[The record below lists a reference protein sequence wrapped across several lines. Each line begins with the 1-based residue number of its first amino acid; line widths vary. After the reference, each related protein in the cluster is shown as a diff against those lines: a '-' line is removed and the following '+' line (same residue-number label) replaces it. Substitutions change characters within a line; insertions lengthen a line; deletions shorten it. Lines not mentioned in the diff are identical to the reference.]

1 MKSFTLALGRNLK
14 FCTVPTRTH
23 QIFLAPKSLTRIQT
37 ERKILILFIL
47 SCDFLNSYSVMVIN
61 VGLNED
67 GLFWLPAVFGF
78 QFTNLAVCSG
88 KLIVECIRWELQCD
102 RADVY
107 G

>member
-1 MKSFTLALGRNLK
+1 
-14 FCTVPTRTH
+14 
-23 QIFLAPKSLTRIQT
+23 
-37 ERKILILFIL
+37 
-47 SCDFLNSYSVMVIN
+47 MVIN

-88 KLIVECIRWELQCD
+88 KLIVECIRWELRCD

-107 G
+107 GWLGWRWISLVVRRKNKKITAN